1 MRARQNA
8 RYCHGYKSEGHHHC
22 VHNTQNLIHLSPL
35 QKVFMYIVSF
45 ALILAGRHMG
55 SFMFSIWQMN
65 INTVII
71 LANSVNGRGKEGLGQ
86 SICYI

>member
-1 MRARQNA
+1 MLGTATDTKVRDAIIVFIILRI
-8 RYCHGYKSEGHHHC
+8 
-22 VHNTQNLIHLSPL
+22 LMHLNPF
-35 QKVFMYIVSF
+35 QKVFMYIISF

-86 SICYI
+86 SMCYI